1 MLMRMKQSKADQKG
15 FTLIELLIVIGI
27 ISILATIAVPKFTSA
42 GDSARGA
49 KLAADLRTIDSAV
62 AIVIAQGETPSVEKV
77 TTMMAAWPVPPT
89 GNFSG
94 PKHTAG
100 GVAVPDDAYSLD
112 SAANNYRALCG
123 TLKAEDI

>member
-1 MLMRMKQSKADQKG
+1 MLTRMKQSMTNQKG

-27 ISILATIAVPKFTSA
+27 ISVLATIAVPKFASA
-42 GDSARGA
+42 GDAARGA

-62 AIVIAQGETPSVEKV
+62 AIAVAEGETPSIEKV
-77 TTMMAAWPVPPT
+77 TALMAAWPVPPA

-94 PKHTAG
+94 PNHTSAS
-100 GVAVPDDAYSLD
+100 VPASKYTLD
-112 SAANNYRALCG
+112 SATNNYRALCD